1 MLNTH
6 ITHKKYLVAIM
17 AVLICGKVAA
27 QSPASIDLGGFDL
40 FPSLKA
46 EFGHD
51 DNVIRSR
58 DSEIESWKST
68 ISPEFV
74 LVNSYG
80 LNEIQAGYRLERGN
94 YFSSQVDNYTDHLF
108 NLNGSFEFDV
118 RNRLN
123 ILAVYKDDHDDR
135 GTAFTIGQGD
145 ILNKPDQYKSTRVDA
160 TYSYGALTSKG
171 RIDVNV
177 GYGTTDYDIN
187 TPLYRSRDRNT
198 TTLGGT
204 FYYNVMPATDV
215 TFDVIYNDID
225 YDFALD
231 ATAPLDSEEV
241 RTLVGVEWD
250 TTAKTTGYFKIGH
263 RQKEFDDGSRAN
275 FSGLD
280 WRVGV
285 TWNPRTYSTVDF
297 TTFTNTNETNG
308 VGDFIDTQT
317 YQFTWDH
324 EWLDRVST
332 TFKALYSEDEY
343 TGANAT
349 RIDDNITGIFTVN
362 YAARRFVVIQAGYT
376 FDSRNSNQ
384 NLIDFDRN
392 IVSLTVNVT
401 L

>member
-1 MLNTH
+1 MQSTR
-6 ITHKKYLVAIM
+6 KKCLSALVAS
-17 AVLICGKVAA
+17 LICSQSAA
-27 QSPASIDLGGFDL
+27 QSPASIDVGGFDL
-40 FPSLKA
+40 YPSLKG

-68 ISPEFV
+68 ISPEFI

-108 NLNGSFEFDV
+108 NFSGAFEFDV

-135 GTAFTIGQGD
+135 GTAFTMGQGD
-145 ILNKPDQYKSTRVDA
+145 ILNKPDQYKSTQVDA

-187 TPLYRSRDRNT
+187 TPIYRSRDRNT
-198 TTLGGT
+198 TSLAGT
-204 FYYNVMPATDV
+204 FYYNVMPATDL
-215 TFDVIYNDID
+215 TLDVIYKDID

-263 RQKEFDDGSRAN
+263 RQKDFDDGSRAN

-280 WRVGV
+280 WLVGV
-285 TWNPRTYSTVDF
+285 TWNPRTYSTIDF
-297 TTFTNTNETNG
+297 TTFTTTNETNG

-317 YQFTWDH
+317 YELTWDH

-343 TGANAT
+343 TGSNAT

-362 YAARRFVVIQAGYT
+362 YVARRFVVIQAGYT
-376 FDSRNSNQ
+376 YDSRGSTQ
-384 NLIDFDRN
+384 NLFDFDRN